1 MVSAGNHRFVE
12 SIWAHGLY
20 VLSVAALIILLPPE
34 VFGTSERKTLLAIGV
49 IGTWRY
55 GWGLSNF
62 LRSVWYRKRAYPAMR
77 LQADE
82 LSKQASTPIKSFF
95 LVTSFRIDALTSA
108 RVYRGAF
115 EAAKHAPG
123 PATVVAS
130 IVDNG
135 DRRLVKRIYAL
146 GNYAENGVK
155 LKFIQIEGSG
165 KRDALAEG
173 FRAIAKF
180 KPSRHDI
187 LAVIDGDSIVPKDLV
202 ERCASFFMLDEQ
214 IGALTTD
221 EVCEVDGSEVFR
233 EWYSLRF
240 AQRDV
245 MMGSMGLA
253 GRVLTLTGRMSM
265 FRADLATSD
274 DFIRQVQVD
283 YIDHWRLGR
292 FRFLTGDDKSSWFW
306 LLKNG
311 YKMIYLPD
319 VQVVTIEQPPN
330 NSFFKSAAV
339 LMVRWFGNMLRTNG
353 RAIALGPRRIGWY
366 TWWAVVDQRVS
377 MWTCLFGLVI
387 ALIGAFFINPAIL
400 LGYLI
405 WVLISRYVM
414 CLFLLSS
421 RDRIAVTY
429 PFFLYFNQ
437 VFGAIIKTYVFFHL
451 DRQKWTRQKTVGRKE
466 ASAWQVQRNRIT
478 SHMMHSFSL
487 VLFATSIAIF
497 LGVLPSPAAWLP
509 QTYGRWN

>member
-1 MVSAGNHRFVE
+1 MASAGDSRFLE
-12 SIWAHGLY
+12 SIWAHVLY
-20 VLSVAALIILLPPE
+20 LLGIAALIVALPPE
-34 VFGTSERKTLLAIGV
+34 VFGSAGRDTMFVIGAIGL
-49 IGTWRY
+49 WRY

-62 LRSVWYRKRAYPAMR
+62 LRSLWYRKRAFPAMR
-77 LQADE
+77 LRADRLMAQSE
-82 LSKQASTPIKSFF
+82 TPPRCFF

-115 EAAKHAPG
+115 EAAKNAPG
-123 PATVVAS
+123 NAFVVAS

-146 GNYAENGVK
+146 GNYADAGVR
-155 LKFIQIEGSG
+155 LKFVQIDGSG

-173 FRAIAKF
+173 FRAVATF
-180 KPSRHDI
+180 KPAKNDI
-187 LAVIDGDSIVPKDLV
+187 LAVIDGDSIVPSDLV
-202 ERCASFFMLDEQ
+202 ERCVPFFLLDER

-221 EVCEVDGSEVFR
+221 ETCEVEGSASFR

-245 MMGSMGLA
+245 MMGSMGLS

-265 FRADLATSD
+265 FRAQLATSD

-283 YIDHWRLGR
+283 FIDHWRLGR

-319 VQVVTIEQPPN
+319 VSVVTIEQPPN
-330 NSFFKSAAV
+330 SSFIKSAAM
-339 LMVRWFGNMLRTNG
+339 LMTRWFGNMLRTNG
-353 RAIALGPRRIGWY
+353 RAIALGPKRIGWY
-366 TWWAVVDQRVS
+366 TWWAVIDQRVS

-387 ALIGAFFINPAIL
+387 ALLGAFFVNPAIL
-400 LGYLI
+400 LGYAI

-421 RDRIAVTY
+421 RDRISVTY

-437 VFGAIIKTYVFFHL
+437 VFGAVIKTYVFFHL
-451 DRQKWTRQKTVGRKE
+451 DRQKWTRQKTEGRRDV
-466 ASAWQVQRNRIT
+466 SNWLVRRNRWS
-478 SHMMHSFSL
+478 SHMMHSLSL
-487 VLFATSIAIF
+487 LLFTTSIAVF

-509 QTYGRWN
+509 RAYGIWN

>member
-1 MVSAGNHRFVE
+1 MSH
-12 SIWAHGLY
+12 
-20 VLSVAALIILLPPE
+20 SVAP
-34 VFGTSERKTLLAIGV
+34 
-49 IGTWRY
+49 
-55 GWGLSNF
+55 
-62 LRSVWYRKRAYPAMR
+62 
-77 LQADE
+77 Q
-82 LSKQASTPIKSFF
+82 QCFF

-108 RVYRGAF
+108 RVYRGTF
-115 EAAKHAPG
+115 EAAKNAPG
-123 PATVVAS
+123 DAVVVAS

-146 GNYAENGVK
+146 GNYAEADVK

-180 KPSRHDI
+180 KPGAHDI
-187 LAVIDGDSIVPKDLV
+187 LAVIDGDSIVPNDLV
-202 ERCASFFMLDEQ
+202 ARCAPFFLLDEKV
-214 IGALTTD
+214 GALTTD
-221 EVCEVDGSEVFR
+221 EICEVNGNEAFR

-245 MMGSMGLA
+245 MMGSMGLS

-265 FRADLATSD
+265 FRARLATSD

-311 YKMIYLPD
+311 YKMLYLSD
-319 VQVVTIEQPPN
+319 VSVVTIEQPPN
-330 NSFFKSAAV
+330 SSFFKSAAV
-339 LMVRWFGNMLRTNG
+339 LMVRWFGNMLRTNA

-366 TWWAVVDQRVS
+366 TWWAIVDQRVS

-387 ALIGAFFINPAIL
+387 ALIGALFVNPAIL
-400 LGYLI
+400 LGYMI
-405 WVLISRYVM
+405 WVLISRYIM

-437 VFGAIIKTYVFFHL
+437 VFGAAVKTYVFFHL
-451 DRQKWTRQKTVGRKE
+451 DRQKWTRQKTEGRWDI
-466 ASAWQVQRNRIT
+466 SNWQVRRNRLS

-487 VLFATSIAIF
+487 VFFATSIAVF

-509 QTYGRWN
+509 QAYAHWK

>member
-1 MVSAGNHRFVE
+1 MASAGDNRFLE
-12 SIWAHGLY
+12 SVWAHGLY
-20 VLSVAALIILLPPE
+20 LLSIAALIVLLPSE
-34 VFGTSERKTLLAIGV
+34 LFGSAERHTMFVVGAIGL
-49 IGTWRY
+49 WRY

-62 LRSVWYRKRAYPAMR
+62 LRSLWYRKRAFPAMR
-77 LQADE
+77 LRADRLMAQSE
-82 LSKQASTPIKSFF
+82 TPPQCFF

-115 EAAKHAPG
+115 EAAKNAPG
-123 PATVVAS
+123 RAFVVAS
-130 IVDNG
+130 IVENG

-146 GNYAENGVK
+146 GNYADAGVT
-155 LKFIQIEGSG
+155 LKFVQIDGSG
-165 KRDALAEG
+165 KRDAPAEG
-173 FRAIAKF
+173 FRAVAKF
-180 KPSRHDI
+180 QPGKNDI
-187 LAVIDGDSIVPKDLV
+187 LAVIDGDSIVPNDLV
-202 ERCASFFMLDEQ
+202 RRCVPFFLLDER

-221 EVCEVDGSEVFR
+221 ETCEVEGSASFR

-245 MMGSMGLA
+245 MMGSMGLS

-265 FRADLATSD
+265 FRAQIATSD

-319 VQVVTIEQPPN
+319 VSVMTIEQPPN
-330 NSFFKSAAV
+330 SSFFRSAAM
-339 LMVRWFGNMLRTNG
+339 LMTRWFGNMLRTNG
-353 RAIALGPRRIGWY
+353 RAIALGPSRIGWY
-366 TWWAVVDQRVS
+366 TWWAVIDQRVS

-387 ALIGAFFINPAIL
+387 ALLGAFFVNPAIL
-400 LGYLI
+400 LGYVI

-421 RDRIAVTY
+421 RDRISVTY

-437 VFGAIIKTYVFFHL
+437 VFGAVIKTYVFFHL
-451 DRQKWTRQKTVGRKE
+451 DRQKWTRQKTEGR
-466 ASAWQVQRNRIT
+466 AAGSWQVRRNRW
-478 SHMMHSFSL
+478 SSNMMHSLSL
-487 VLFATSIAIF
+487 LVFTTSIAVF
-497 LGVLPSPAAWLP
+497 LGVLPGPAAWLP
-509 QTYGRWN
+509 RTYAVWN